1 MIYKDDE
8 LVACCRP
15 SIFQS
20 MFGYRPPADQPQPPA
35 GFYFECEMTPVQRDQ
50 LLLLLDGGAIPAPAL
65 AELSAAVHDSR
76 RVEMP
81 LYRTRLDWAEL
92 EREARRQGCSAADI
106 LWDRAKRTEP
116 A

>member
-1 MIYKDDE
+1 MSTPIVHFMWGSRHPTPE
-8 LVACCRP
+8 
-15 SIFQS
+15 
-20 MFGYRPPADQPQPPA
+20 PPKQASH
-35 GFYFECEMTPVQRDQ
+35 YFECEMTPVQRDQ

>member
-1 MIYKDDE
+1 MSTPIVHIMWGSRHPKPE
-8 LVACCRP
+8 
-15 SIFQS
+15 
-20 MFGYRPPADQPQPPA
+20 PPKQASH
-35 GFYFECEMTPVQRDQ
+35 YFEIEMTPVQRDQ